1 MRVPDLLGAPSQPSA
16 VNDSGW
22 GHDRSVNGRSGAD
35 TANMN
40 GVAPIPTRHRV
51 AEIKRLV
58 ELGAYQVDPHAVAD
72 AMIRRAEREI
82 ETLRTRAASTA
93 QNACSYPDSSPS
105 ASTKLTPGRPS
116 TTAPIQVRAALAV
129 GQAA

>member
-1 MRVPDLLGAPSQPSA
+1 
-16 VNDSGW
+16 
-22 GHDRSVNGRSGAD
+22 
-35 TANMN
+35 MN

-51 AEIKRLV
+51 AELKRLI

-82 ETLRTRAASTA
+82 ETLRSRAGSKA
-93 QNACSYPDSSPS
+93 QNACSYPESSPS
-105 ASTKLTPGRPS
+105 ASMKLTPGSPS
-116 TTAPIQVRAALAV
+116 TTAPIQVKVALAV